1 MEPGV
6 PFALLGAV
14 QLLLIAAWCALAGTA
29 VALRRGRIA
38 AALVVVGALVLAA
51 VEVRTAL
58 RFGQARSDDLAIGR
72 AAGALLLAAGLNA
85 GALRQRIEPGL
96 PPELLLGGV
105 VVPLASAPGPAFLA
119 GICTLVAA
127 TVAARVRRDVAGAL
141 IAVGLVAAAA
151 AAVTAPLADDSNAGS
166 LLVISLRAGTAVALL
181 AGLVALARVS
191 LLGKVV
197 AAILAGVLAMAA
209 AAVGVVGTNVVSSY
223 QRQANALVA
232 EGTFERLAALDRLG
246 ESAQV
251 IARLVVDPR
260 ICPTK
265 AKCNQVLSSFVS
277 GGTTDDF
284 VVKVTRAGKA
294 TSLGGRKELSAVE
307 LLGIGRDPAVQAL
320 FTSSVRLNIPPI
332 ATVRLVGAKPM
343 LAVVAAG
350 LERPASPTYAVLYG
364 VRLDDAYTNQ
374 DIDAAGTYGLS
385 FLVDGRVVASD
396 LTLRQRQALQAIAD
410 EAGVAQG
417 LDPAG
422 LTTPAEGSRPT
433 VHFAPVLDNLERTL
447 GVIAVSREASASLAA
462 QRSALTSL
470 LVTALLAT
478 ALVGGLALMLGRR
491 TVDPVRR
498 LTAAAARVSAGDLAA
513 SAEVRS
519 ADEVGT
525 LSRTFDTMTGS
536 LARLTGDLRTAA
548 ARLETVLSSMSD
560 GLVATDAHGRVTSI
574 NPAALSMVGLVAER
588 EALGRPLAEVVDVR
602 DAAGAALAVPTLRL
616 FDAVG
621 EVHRGDGDETV
632 PVRVSLAP
640 LATGDGVVLVLR
652 DTTREREVER
662 MKTEFLSNV
671 SHELRT
677 PLTPIRGYA
686 EMLVAKPDS
695 EAKKVAMFATTIR
708 DESLRMGRVV
718 DLLVDVAA
726 IEAGRVTV
734 TPRPVAVKDLVD
746 GRLEVWKAKA
756 PERSK
761 DLKRRLGAGLP
772 AVMVDP
778 EWVGKALDELID
790 NAVKHTPAG
799 TAITLT
805 ATVLEDSVRVG
816 VRDAGGGIA
825 EADQRTLF
833 TSFEQV
839 DGSATRRVGGLGLGL
854 SFVRRLAEDAGFP
867 LGFASTLGKGSEF
880 WLDLPISSEAVPP
893 LPPARRASRAAPRRA
908 PARGRAR

>member
-14 QLLLIAAWCALAGTA
+14 QLLLIAAWCALAAATL
-29 VALRRGRIA
+29 ALRRGRL
-38 AALVVVGALVLAA
+38 AALLVVAGALVLAA
-51 VEVRTAL
+51 VEVRTAV
-58 RFGQARSDDLAIGR
+58 RFGFPRSDDLSVGR
-72 AAGALLLAAGLNA
+72 AAGALLLAAGLSA
-85 GALRQRIEPGL
+85 GALRERVAERVEPV
-96 PPELLLGGV
+96 LLGGV

-119 GICTLVAA
+119 GACTLAAAVACVRSRRDAAGTLVA
-127 TVAARVRRDVAGAL
+127 
-141 IAVGLVAAAA
+141 VGLAA
-151 AAVTAPLADDSNAGS
+151 AAVAAVAAPLADDTSAGP
-166 LLVISLRAGTAVALL
+166 LVVISLRAAAAVGLL
-181 AGLVALARVS
+181 AGLVVLARVS

-223 QRQANALVA
+223 QKQSNALVA
-232 EGTFERLAALDRLG
+232 EGTFERLAALDRVG

-251 IARLVVDPR
+251 VAPIVVDPR
-260 ICPTK
+260 SCPTP
-265 AKCNQVLSSFVS
+265 AQCNRVLGKLVS

-284 VVKVTRAGKA
+284 VVKVSKGGQVRR
-294 TSLGGRKELSAVE
+294 LGGRGRSLSPSE
-307 LLGIGRDPAVQAL
+307 LLGLGRDPAVRAL
-320 FTSSVRLNIPPI
+320 FTSGVGLNLPPI
-332 ATVRLVGAKPM
+332 IKVRLVGSPPV
-343 LAVVAAG
+343 LAVAAAA
-350 LERPASPTYAVLYG
+350 LDRPASPSYAVLYG
-364 VRLDDAYTNQ
+364 VRIDDSYAGN
-374 DIDAAGTYGLS
+374 DIDALGFYGLS
-385 FLVDGRVVASD
+385 FLVDGDVVASN
-396 LTLRQRQALQAIAD
+396 LSQRDRATVQDIAD
-410 EAGVAQG
+410 TAGIAQG
-417 LDPAG
+417 LDPDGVTVA
-422 LTTPAEGSRPT
+422 AEGARPT
-433 VHFAPVLDNLERTL
+433 VHFAPVVGEDDTTL
-447 GVIAVSREASASLAA
+447 GVVAVSRTAAASLAA

-470 LVTALLAT
+470 LVTALVAT
-478 ALVGGLALMLGRR
+478 GLVGALALLLGRR

-498 LTAAAARVSAGDLAA
+498 LTAAAARVSAGDLHA
-513 SAEVRS
+513 SADVRS
-519 ADEVGT
+519 SDEVGT
-525 LSRTFDTMTGS
+525 LSRTFDTMTAS
-536 LARLTGDLRTAA
+536 LGRLTGDLRSSA

-560 GLVATDAHGRVTSI
+560 GLVATDAHGLVTSI
-574 NPAALSMVGLVAER
+574 NPAALAMVGLDTEKQ
-588 EALGRPLAEVVDVR
+588 ALGRALGEVVDVR
-602 DAAGAALAVPTLRL
+602 DAAGAALALPTLRL

-621 EVHRGDGDETV
+621 EVHRGDDEDTV

-652 DTTREREVER
+652 DTTREREIER

-686 EMLVAKPDS
+686 EMLVAKPDVDP
-695 EAKKVAMFATTIR
+695 KKISMFASTIR

-734 TPRPVAVKDLVD
+734 APRPVAVKALVD
-746 GRLEVWKAKA
+746 GRLEVWRAKA
-756 PERSK
+756 PERAK
-761 DLKRRLGAGLP
+761 DLKRRVVAGLP
-772 AVMVDP
+772 PVMVDP

-805 ATVLEDSVRVG
+805 TTLLEETVRVG
-816 VRDAGGGIA
+816 VKDAGPGIA

-867 LGFASTLGKGSEF
+867 LSFTSAVGKGSEF
-880 WLDLPISSEAVPP
+880 ALDLPISREPVATAP
-893 LPPARRASRAAPRRA
+893 RASRAGRRQA

>member
-29 VALRRGRIA
+29 VALRRGRVGTL
-38 AALVVVGALVLAA
+38 LVLLGALLLAA

-58 RFGQARSDDLAIGR
+58 RFGQIRSDDLAVAR
-72 AAGALLLAAGLNA
+72 AAGALLLAAGFGA
-85 GALRQRIEPGL
+85 GALRERAGARVPA
-96 PPELLLGGV
+96 PEALAGII
-105 VVPLASAPGPAFLA
+105 VPLASAPGPAFLA
-119 GICTLVAA
+119 GACTAVASV
-127 TVAARVRRDVAGAL
+127 VAARGRRDLAGVL
-141 IAVGLVAAAA
+141 IAIGLAAAAA
-151 AAVTAPLADDSNAGS
+151 AAVAAPLADDVGS
-166 LLVISLRAGTAVALL
+166 GSILVICLRGAAAVGLL

-223 QRQANALVA
+223 QKQANSLVE
-232 EGTFERLAALDRLG
+232 EGTYDRLAALDRTG

-251 IARLVVDPR
+251 IAKLAARGA
-260 ICPTK
+260 CPTVV
-265 AKCNQVLSSFVS
+265 KCNLALNEIVS
-277 GGTTDDF
+277 GGRINDF
-284 VVKVTRAGKA
+284 VVKVTRTGQAR
-294 TSLGGRKELSAVE
+294 SLGGRARLTRTE
-307 LLGIGRDPAVQAL
+307 LLGVSHDPDIQDLFKSGVGINVQ
-320 FTSSVRLNIPPI
+320 PI
-332 ATVRLVGAKPM
+332 VKLRLVGAKPV
-343 LAVVAAG
+343 LAVAA
-350 LERPASPTYAVLYG
+350 ASLDSPTKPTYAVLYG
-364 VRLDDAYTNQ
+364 VRIDDDYAAS
-374 DIDAAGTYGLS
+374 DISAATYGLS
-385 FLVDGRVVASD
+385 FLVDGKVVASN
-396 LTLRQRQALQAIAD
+396 LSKRERATIQQIAD
-410 EAGVAQG
+410 DAGIAQG
-417 LDPAG
+417 LDQDG
-422 LTTPAEGSRPT
+422 VTTAAQGARPT
-433 VHFAPVLDNLERTL
+433 VHFASVGDNLDETL

-470 LVTALLAT
+470 LITSMLAT
-478 ALVGGLALMLGRR
+478 ALVGGLALLLGRR

-513 SAEVRS
+513 TAAVAS

-525 LSRTFDTMTGS
+525 LSRTFDTMTRS
-536 LARLTGDLRTAA
+536 LARLTGDLRSSA

-560 GLVATDAHGRVTSI
+560 GLVATDAHGLVTSI
-574 NPAALSMVGLVAER
+574 NPAALQMVGLDRDQDAI
-588 EALGRPLAEVVDVR
+588 GRPIGEVVDVR
-602 DAAGAALAVPTLRL
+602 DATGSSLAVPSLRL

-621 EVHRGDGDETV
+621 EVHRGEDDDTV

-695 EAKKVAMFATTIR
+695 DAKKVAMFAGTIR
-708 DESLRMGRVV
+708 DESIKMNRVV

-734 TPRPVAVKDLVD
+734 TPRPVTVKSLVD
-746 GRLEVWKAKA
+746 GRIEVWKAKA
-756 PERSK
+756 PERAK
-761 DLKRRLGAGLP
+761 DFKKRVATGLP

-790 NAVKHTPAG
+790 NAVKYTPRG

-805 ATVLEDSVRVG
+805 AALLDDSVRVG
-816 VRDAGGGIA
+816 VRDAGPGIA

-854 SFVRRLAEDAGFP
+854 SFVRRLADDTGLSLSFSSAV
-867 LGFASTLGKGSEF
+867 GKGSEF
-880 WLDLPISSEAVPP
+880 ALDLPVSEQPVPT
-893 LPPARRASRAAPRRA
+893 ARRASPAKRRPA
-908 PARGRAR
+908 PARGRGR

>member
-29 VALRRGRIA
+29 VALRRGRV
-38 AALVVVGALVLAA
+38 AALLVVLGALLLGAI
-51 VEVRTAL
+51 EVRTAL
-58 RFGQARSDDLAIGR
+58 RFGQVRSDDLAIGR
-72 AAGALLLAAGLNA
+72 AAGALLLAAGLGA
-85 GALRQRIEPGL
+85 GALRDRLEPRV
-96 PPELLLGGV
+96 PPELAGIII
-105 VVPLASAPGPAFLA
+105 PLASAPGPAFLA
-119 GICTLVAA
+119 GACTAIAA
-127 TVAARVRRDVAGAL
+127 AVAARTRHDLAGTL
-141 IAVGLVAAAA
+141 IAVGLGAGAI
-151 AAVTAPLADDSNAGS
+151 AAVVAPLADESESGAV
-166 LLVISLRAGTAVALL
+166 LVMSLRGVAAVALL

-223 QRQANALVA
+223 QKQANSLVE
-232 EGTFERLAALDRLG
+232 EGSFDRLAALNRLG

-251 IARLVVDPR
+251 VAKIVADPAL
-260 ICPTK
+260 CST
-265 AKCNQVLSSFVS
+265 ADKCNSALNQIVS
-277 GGTTDDF
+277 GGATNDF
-284 VVKVTRAGKA
+284 VVRVTKAGQA
-294 TSLGGRKELSAVE
+294 RSLGGRAPLKATE
-307 LLGIGRDPAVQAL
+307 LLGLSRDPDVRAL
-320 FTSSVRLNIPPI
+320 FSAGVGINVPPI
-332 ATVRLVGAKPM
+332 VKLRLVGSPPL
-343 LAVVAAG
+343 LAVAA
-350 LERPASPTYAVLYG
+350 ASVNSATAPTSAVLYG
-364 VRLDDAYTNQ
+364 VRIDDDY
-374 DIDAAGTYGLS
+374 AAGDIAAATYGLS
-385 FLVDGRVVASD
+385 FLVDGDVVASNLPD
-396 LTLRQRQALQAIAD
+396 HERDVVQEMAD
-410 EAGVAQG
+410 DAGIAQG
-417 LDPAG
+417 IE
-422 LTTPAEGSRPT
+422 AEGVTMAAQGSRPT
-433 VHFAPVLDNLERTL
+433 VHFAPVVDSADLPL

-470 LVTALLAT
+470 LITALLAT
-478 ALVGGLALMLGRR
+478 ALVGGLALLLGRR

-498 LTAAAARVSAGDLAA
+498 LTAAAARVSAGDLEVSAA
-513 SAEVRS
+513 VPS

-525 LSRTFDTMTGS
+525 LSRTFDTMTAS
-536 LARLTGDLRTAA
+536 LARLTGDLRSSA

-560 GLVATDAHGRVTSI
+560 GLVATDAQGRVTAI
-574 NPAALSMVGLVAER
+574 NPAALQMVGLADES
-588 EALGRPLAEVVDVR
+588 EAVGRPIGDVVDVR
-602 DAAGAALAVPTLRL
+602 DAAGASLAVPTLRL
-616 FDAVG
+616 FDAAG
-621 EVHRGDGDETV
+621 EVHRGPGDDTV

-686 EMLVAKPDS
+686 ELLVTKPDID
-695 EAKKVAMFATTIR
+695 AKKVAMFAGTIR

-734 TPRPVAVKDLVD
+734 TPRPVSAKSLVD
-746 GRLEVWKAKA
+746 GRLEVWKAKV
-756 PERSK
+756 PERVK
-761 DLKRRLGAGLP
+761 DLKRRVATGLP

-790 NAVKHTPAG
+790 NAVKYTPPG

-805 ATVLEDSVRVG
+805 AALEEDHVRVG
-816 VRDAGGGIA
+816 VRDAGAGIA

-867 LGFASTLGKGSEF
+867 LSFTSTVGKGSEF
-880 WLDLPISSEAVPP
+880 WLDLPVSDQPV
-893 LPPARRASRAAPRRA
+893 PPARRASPAKRRPA

>member
-14 QLLLIAAWCALAGTA
+14 QLLLVAAWCALAATA
-29 VALRRGRIA
+29 VALRRGRVA
-38 AALVVVGALVLAA
+38 AFLVVAGALVLAA

-85 GALRQRIEPGL
+85 GAMRQRVEAGL
-96 PPELLLGGV
+96 PPELLGGV

-119 GICTLVAA
+119 GVCTVVAALVA
-127 TVAARVRRDVAGAL
+127 VRVRRDVAGVL
-141 IAVGLVAAAA
+141 VAVALVAAAV
-151 AAVTAPLADDSNAGS
+151 AAVAAPLADDSGAGS
-166 LLVISLRAGTAVALL
+166 VLVISLRAVTAVALL

-232 EGTFERLAALDRLG
+232 EGSFERLAALDRVG

-251 IARLVVDPR
+251 IARLVVEPL

-265 AKCNQVLSSFVS
+265 VKCNAVLSTFVS
-277 GGTTDDF
+277 GGATDDF
-284 VVKVTRAGKA
+284 VVRVDRNGKA

-307 LLGIGRDPAVQAL
+307 LLGIGRDPAVRAL

-332 ATVRLVGAKPM
+332 AKVRLVGAQPV
-343 LAVVAAG
+343 LAVLAAG
-350 LERPASPTYAVLYG
+350 LDRPAAPTYAVLYG
-364 VRLDDAYTNQ
+364 VRLGDAYTDQ
-374 DIDAAGTYGLS
+374 DIDAVGTYGLS
-385 FLVDGRVVASD
+385 FLVDGRVVASN
-396 LTLRQRQALQAIAD
+396 LPQRDRDTVQDIAD
-410 EAGVAQG
+410 DADIAQG
-417 LDPAG
+417 IDPAG
-422 LTTPAEGSRPT
+422 QTVAAEGSRPT
-433 VHFAPVLDNLERTL
+433 VHFAPVLDSAENTL
-447 GVIAVSREASASLAA
+447 GVIAVSREATASLAA

-470 LVTALLAT
+470 LITALLAT
-478 ALVGGLALMLGRR
+478 ALVGGLALLLGRR
-491 TVDPVRR
+491 TVEPVRR
-498 LTAAAARVSAGDLAA
+498 LTAAAARVSAGDLDA
-513 SAEVRS
+513 SADVRS
-519 ADEVGT
+519 VDEVGT

-536 LARLTGDLRTAA
+536 LARLTGDLRSSA

-560 GLVATDAHGRVTSI
+560 GLVATDADGSVTSI
-574 NPAALSMVGLVAER
+574 NPAALAMVGLES
-588 EALGRPLAEVVDVR
+588 ESDALGRPLADVVDVR
-602 DAAGAALAVPTLRL
+602 DPAGAALAVPTSRL
-616 FDAVG
+616 FEAAG
-621 EVHRGDGDETV
+621 EVHRGADDDTV
-632 PVRVSLAP
+632 QVRVSLSP
-640 LATGDGVVLVLR
+640 LATGDGVVLVLH
-652 DTTREREVER
+652 DTTREREIER

-695 EAKKVAMFATTIR
+695 EAKKIAMFATTIR

-734 TPRPVAVKDLVD
+734 TPRPVAVKHLIE
-746 GRLEVWKAKA
+746 GRLEVWKRKA
-756 PERSK
+756 PERAT
-761 DLKRRLGAGLP
+761 DLKRRVAAGLP

-790 NAVKHTPAG
+790 NAVKHTPKR
-799 TAITLT
+799 TSITLT
-805 ATVLEDSVRVG
+805 ATLLDDRVRVG
-816 VRDAGGGIA
+816 VRDTGGGIA

-867 LGFASTLGKGSEF
+867 LGFTSTLGKGSEF
-880 WLDLPISSEAVPP
+880 WLDLPISSEPVPT
-893 LPPARRASRAAPRRA
+893 ARRASRAKPRRA
-908 PARGRAR
+908 PARGRGR

>member
-29 VALRRGRIA
+29 IALRRGRVATI
-38 AALVVVGALVLAA
+38 LVVLGALVLAA

-58 RFGQARSDDLAIGR
+58 RFGQLRSDDLAVGR
-72 AAGALLLAAGLNA
+72 AAGALLLAAGFGS
-85 GALRQRIEPGL
+85 GALRERPESRV
-96 PPELLLGGV
+96 PPAALGII
-105 VVPLASAPGPAFLA
+105 VPLAAAPGPAFLA
-119 GICTLVAA
+119 GACTAIAA
-127 TVAARVRRDVAGAL
+127 GVAARARRDVAGAL
-141 IAVGLVAAAA
+141 VALGIGAAAA
-151 AAVTAPLADDSNAGS
+151 AAVSAPLADDSATGAF
-166 LLVISLRAGTAVALL
+166 LVIALRGAAAVALL

-223 QRQANALVA
+223 QAQANSLVE
-232 EGTFERLAALDRLG
+232 EGTFDRLAALDRLG

-251 IARLVVDPR
+251 IAKIVARDPATT
-260 ICPTK
+260 CPTPVH
-265 AKCNQVLSSFVS
+265 CNQVLNEVVS
-277 GGTTDDF
+277 GGATSDF
-284 VVKVTRAGKA
+284 VVLVTKNGQAR
-294 TSLGGRKELSAVE
+294 SLGGRAALRSTE
-307 LLGIGRDPAVQAL
+307 LLGVSRDPDVQDL
-320 FTSSVRLNIPPI
+320 FKSGVGINIQPI
-332 ATVRLVGAKPM
+332 VKLRLVGAKPM
-343 LAVVAAG
+343 LAVAA
-350 LERPASPTYAVLYG
+350 ASLNSPKAPTYAVLYG
-364 VRLDDAYTNQ
+364 VRVDNDYAAS
-374 DIDAAGTYGLS
+374 DISADTYGLS
-385 FLVDGRVVASD
+385 FLVDGKVVASN
-396 LTLRQRQALQAIAD
+396 LTQRQRATLQQIAD
-410 EAGVAQG
+410 DAVVKAG
-417 LDPAG
+417 LDPDG
-422 LTTPAEGSRPT
+422 VTTPADGSRPT
-433 VHFAPVLDNLERTL
+433 VHFAPVGDNQDLVL

-470 LVTALLAT
+470 LITALLAT
-478 ALVGGLALMLGRR
+478 ALVGGLALLLGRR

-498 LTAAAARVSAGDLAA
+498 LTAAAARVSAGDLHATA
-513 SAEVRS
+513 DVTS

-525 LSRTFDTMTGS
+525 LSRTFDRMTSS
-536 LARLTGDLRTAA
+536 LARLTGDLRSSA

-574 NPAALSMVGLVAER
+574 NPAALQMVGLER
-588 EALGRPLAEVVDVR
+588 EQDAVGRPLGDVVDVR
-602 DAAGAALAVPTLRL
+602 DAAGSALAVPTLRL

-621 EVHRGDGDETV
+621 EVHSAVDDDTV

-695 EAKKVAMFATTIR
+695 DAKKVAMFAGTIR
-708 DESLRMGRVV
+708 DESIKMNRVV

-734 TPRPVAVKDLVD
+734 TPRPVTVKSLVD
-746 GRLEVWKAKA
+746 GRLDVWKAKA
-756 PERSK
+756 PERAK
-761 DLKRRLGAGLP
+761 DFKKRVATGLP

-790 NAVKHTPAG
+790 NAVKYTPRG

-805 ATVLEDSVRVG
+805 AALLDDSVRVG
-816 VRDAGGGIA
+816 VRDAGPGIA
-825 EADQRTLF
+825 EADQRILF
-833 TSFEQV
+833 TPFEQV

-854 SFVRRLAEDAGFP
+854 SFVRRLADDTG
-867 LGFASTLGKGSEF
+867 LSLSFASAVGKGSEF
-880 WLDLPISSEAVPP
+880 SLDLPVSDQPVPT
-893 LPPARRASRAAPRRA
+893 ARRESPAKRRPA
-908 PARGRAR
+908 PARGRGR

>member
-14 QLLLIAAWCALAGTA
+14 QLLLIAAWCALAGSA
-29 VALRRGRIA
+29 VALRRGRVA
-38 AALVVVGALVLAA
+38 AFLVVVGALVLAA

-58 RFGQARSDDLAIGR
+58 RFGQPRSDDLAIGR

-85 GALRQRIEPGL
+85 GAFSDRVAARVSPVG
-96 PPELLLGGV
+96 LGGV
-105 VVPLASAPGPAFLA
+105 VVPLASAPGPALLA
-119 GICTLVAA
+119 GVCTLAA
-127 TVAARVRRDVAGAL
+127 AGACVRVRRDVAGVLLA
-141 IAVGLVAAAA
+141 IGLAAAA
-151 AAVTAPLADDSNAGS
+151 AAAFAAPLADNSANGS
-166 LLVISLRAGTAVALL
+166 LVVISIRAAAALGVL
-181 AGLVALARVS
+181 TGLVALARAS
-191 LLGKVV
+191 LLAKVV

-223 QRQANALVA
+223 QKQSNALVA

-251 IARLVVDPR
+251 VAGITIDART
-260 ICPTK
+260 CPTTPPNP
-265 AKCNQVLSSFVS
+265 AQCNRILSKLVS

-284 VVKVTRAGKA
+284 VVKVSRNGKA
-294 TSLGGRKELSAVE
+294 ISLGGREELQPSE
-307 LLGIGRDPAVQAL
+307 LLGFGRDPAIRAV
-320 FTSSVRLNIPPI
+320 FTSDVGLNVAP
-332 ATVRLVGAKPM
+332 TVKVRLVGSPPM
-343 LAVVAAG
+343 LAVAAAVPN
-350 LERPASPTYAVLYG
+350 RPTAPSYAVVYG
-364 VRLDDAYTNQ
+364 VRIDNAYTNN
-374 DIDAAGTYGLS
+374 DIDAVGTYGLS
-385 FLVDGRVVASD
+385 FLVDGHVVASD
-396 LTLRQRQALQAIAD
+396 LTQRERDTVQQIAD
-410 EAGVAQG
+410 DAGVAQG

-422 LTTPAEGSRPT
+422 LTVPAEGSRPT
-433 VHFAPVLDNLERTL
+433 VHFASVLGAADVPI
-447 GVIAVSREASASLAA
+447 GVMAVSREASASLAA

-470 LVTALLAT
+470 LVTSLVAT
-478 ALVGGLALMLGRR
+478 ALVGGLALLLGRR

-498 LTAAAARVSAGDLAA
+498 LTAAAARVSAGDLEA
-513 SAEVRS
+513 SADVRS

-536 LARLTGDLRTAA
+536 LLKLTGDLRSAA
-548 ARLETVLSSMSD
+548 VRLETVLSSMTD
-560 GLVATDAHGRVTSI
+560 GLVATDAQGQVTSI
-574 NPAALSMVGLVAER
+574 NPAALAMVGLEEET
-588 EALGRPLAEVVDVR
+588 EALGRPLADVVDVR
-602 DAAGAALAVPTLRL
+602 DAAGSALAVPTLRL
-616 FDAVG
+616 SDAAG
-621 EVHRGDGDETV
+621 EVHRGEGDDTV

-686 EMLVAKPDS
+686 ELLVAKPGVD
-695 EAKKVAMFATTIR
+695 AKKVATFATTIR

-726 IEAGRVTV
+726 IEAGRVRIV
-734 TPRPVAVKDLVD
+734 PRPVAVKALVD

-756 PERSK
+756 PERAG
-761 DLKRRLGAGLP
+761 DLKRRLGTGLP
-772 AVMVDP
+772 PVMVDP

-790 NAVKHTPAG
+790 NAVKHTPPG

-805 ATVLEDSVRVG
+805 ATLMDEAVRVG
-816 VRDAGGGIA
+816 VRDAGPGIA
-825 EADQRTLF
+825 EADQRALF

-867 LGFASTLGKGSEF
+867 LSFTSTVGKGSEF
-880 WLDLPISSEAVPP
+880 GLELPISAEPV
-893 LPPARRASRAAPRRA
+893 PPARPASRAKRRPAPG
-908 PARGRAR
+908 RGRGR

>member
-6 PFALLGAV
+6 PFALLGGV

-38 AALVVVGALVLAA
+38 ALLVVVGSLLLAA
-51 VEVRTAL
+51 IEVRTAL
-58 RFGQARSDDLAIGR
+58 RFGQLRSDDLAIGR
-72 AAGALLLAAGLNA
+72 AAGALLLAAGFNA
-85 GALRQRIEPGL
+85 GAFRDRSAPRTQ
-96 PPELLLGGV
+96 PELFGGI
-105 VVPLASAPGPAFLA
+105 VVPLAAAPGPSLA
-119 GICTLVAA
+119 AGACTLVAA
-127 TVAARVRRDVAGAL
+127 VVAFRCRRDAAGAL
-141 IAVGLVAAAA
+141 LATGLLAAAVAAAL
-151 AAVTAPLADDSNAGS
+151 APLADDPGS
-166 LLVISLRAGTAVALL
+166 GAVLVMALRGAAAVGLLT
-181 AGLVALARVS
+181 GLVGLARVS

-223 QRQANALVA
+223 QKQANSLVA
-232 EGTFERLAALDRLG
+232 EGTFDRLAALDRLG
-246 ESAQV
+246 ESAQPIAKI
-251 IARLVVDPR
+251 IARDPHTT
-260 ICPTK
+260 CPT
-265 AKCNQVLSSFVS
+265 AIQCNLVLDQVVS
-277 GGTTDDF
+277 GGKIDDF
-284 VVKVTRAGKA
+284 VVQVGKNGQA
-294 TSLGGRKELSAVE
+294 RSLGGRKALGTAE
-307 LLGIGRDPAVQAL
+307 LLGVSRDPEVRAL
-320 FTSSVRLNIPPI
+320 FTSSVGLNVPPI
-332 ATVRLVGAKPM
+332 VKLRLVGPQPV
-343 LAVVAAG
+343 LAVAA
-350 LERPASPTYAVLYG
+350 ASLDSPTKPTYAVLYG
-364 VRLDDAYTNQ
+364 VRVDNNYAAK
-374 DIDAAGTYGLS
+374 DIAADTYGLS
-385 FLVDGRVVASD
+385 FLVDGKVVASN
-396 LTLRQRQALQAIAD
+396 LTDRERATLKAIAD
-410 EAGVAQG
+410 EAGVRHGIDPDGITVPAQ
-417 LDPAG
+417 
-422 LTTPAEGSRPT
+422 GSRPT
-433 VHFAPVLDNLERTL
+433 VHFAQVVDNEDHAL
-447 GVIAVSREASASLAA
+447 GVIAVSRVASASLAA

-470 LVTALLAT
+470 LITALLAT
-478 ALVGGLALMLGRR
+478 ALVGGLALLLGRR

-513 SAEVRS
+513 SAQVAS

-525 LSRTFDTMTGS
+525 LSRTFDTMTSS
-536 LARLTGDLRTAA
+536 LARLTGDLRTSA

-560 GLVATDAHGRVTSI
+560 GLVAADAHGRVTSI
-574 NPAALSMVGLVAER
+574 NPAALAMVGLGDEQD
-588 EALGRPLAEVVDVR
+588 ALGRTLGEVVDVR
-602 DAAGAALAVPTLRL
+602 DATGAALADPSLRL

-621 EVHRGDGDETV
+621 EVHGRGDDIV

-695 EAKKVAMFATTIR
+695 DAKKIAMFAGTIR

-734 TPRPVAVKDLVD
+734 TPRPVQVKSLID
-746 GRLEVWKAKA
+746 GRIVVWKAKA
-756 PERSK
+756 PERAK
-761 DLKRRLGAGLP
+761 DLKRRIAAGLP

-790 NAVKHTPAG
+790 NAVKHTPVG

-805 ATVLEDSVRVG
+805 AALVEDTVRVG
-816 VRDAGGGIA
+816 VRDAGPGIA

-854 SFVRRLAEDAGFP
+854 SFVRRLADDAGFP
-867 LGFASTLGKGSEF
+867 LSFTSTVGKGSEF
-880 WLDLPISSEAVPP
+880 SLDLPVSDEPVA
-893 LPPARRASRAAPRRA
+893 ARRASPAKRRPA

>member
-1 MEPGV
+1 
-6 PFALLGAV
+6 
-14 QLLLIAAWCALAGTA
+14 
-29 VALRRGRIA
+29 
-38 AALVVVGALVLAA
+38 
-51 VEVRTAL
+51 
-58 RFGQARSDDLAIGR
+58 
-72 AAGALLLAAGLNA
+72 
-85 GALRQRIEPGL
+85 
-96 PPELLLGGV
+96 
-105 VVPLASAPGPAFLA
+105 
-119 GICTLVAA
+119 
-127 TVAARVRRDVAGAL
+127 
-141 IAVGLVAAAA
+141 
-151 AAVTAPLADDSNAGS
+151 
-166 LLVISLRAGTAVALL
+166 
-181 AGLVALARVS
+181 VALARVS